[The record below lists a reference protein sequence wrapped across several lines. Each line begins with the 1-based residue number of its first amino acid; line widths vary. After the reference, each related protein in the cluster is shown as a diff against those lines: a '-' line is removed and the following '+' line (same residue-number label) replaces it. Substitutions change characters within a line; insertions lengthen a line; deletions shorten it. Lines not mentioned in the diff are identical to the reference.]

1 MGVEVEDRQLPRPSA
16 IPTVASSDT
25 RTLDPTLSISQTPML
40 SPGYSMGDTPRD
52 NFSQGL
58 DFASQLFGS
67 KEAEDF
73 SMFQLQPDLYSGDL
87 FGAGLDQYY
96 DSLMPRG
103 DGMPDDNSYS

>member
-1 MGVEVEDRQLPRPSA
+1 MNADTEDHAPPRMSA
-16 IPTVASSDT
+16 NA
-25 RTLDPTLSISQTPML
+25 PTLSQTTSALDSTLGTSQIPML
-40 SPGYSMGDTPRD
+40 SPVYGLSDISRD
-52 NFSQGL
+52 SFSGGL

-96 DSLMPRG
+96 NSFLPRG
-103 DGMPDDNSYS
+103 DGMSD

>member
-1 MGVEVEDRQLPRPSA
+1 MVVETEDRQLPRLSA
-16 IPTVASSDT
+16 IPTAASSDT
-25 RTLDPTLSISQTPML
+25 GTLDATLSLSQTPL
-40 SPGYSMGDTPRD
+40 SPGYSSGEMPKD

-73 SMFQLQPDLYSGDL
+73 SMFQLQPDLFSGDL

-96 DSLMPRG
+96 DSLMSRG
-103 DGMPDDNSYS
+103 GDNSDGSSYQ